1 MTNIMK
7 KNTLYIKT
15 ILYICNE
22 TKIKDM
28 YKVSNLQD
36 KGFDSLFEL
45 MNGAIEQ
52 MQESTKKLK
61 PLSQFDQL
69 SLRLP
74 QGYKG
79 RSIHSA
85 RTNVLIELEAK
96 RRAYNRVKREN
107 LDLYTFASIKSGMS
121 VMKYLDFKIITFDRL
136 ESYRKSANY
145 KNNKKVK

>member
-1 MTNIMK
+1 MK